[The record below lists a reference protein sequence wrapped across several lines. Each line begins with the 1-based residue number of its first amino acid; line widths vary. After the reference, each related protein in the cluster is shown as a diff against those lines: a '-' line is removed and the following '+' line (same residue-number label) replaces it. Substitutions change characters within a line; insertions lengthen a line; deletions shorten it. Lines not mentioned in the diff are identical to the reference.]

1 MVTRVAEITIPA
13 WTHRVIFRSLPAG
26 VDPQTLQVSV
36 GNVAVQVGGNEVA
49 RINET
54 NFVSEPERDLRR
66 RVHERSHLT

>member
-1 MVTRVAEITIPA
+1 
-13 WTHRVIFRSLPAG
+13 
-26 VDPQTLQVSV
+26 V

-66 RVHERSHLT
+66 RGHERSHLT